1 MCVMKVPVKSW
12 LCCLSV
18 NGSKWARNST
28 FTFKPSSRWLVDWR
42 RHPIIKRHGL
52 SLSASVSLLRLFCEP
67 WVHIDTRR
75 GDTRC
80 KHSVCVWSPVV
91 LLSIEDTGHFLPSQM
106 SLHLSTNESHEKNST
121 NQSYCHAL
129 RGNER
134 IDGHIPSSTEVQHN
148 QWPQQPHKHNSLV
161 KSCCLDCKEVTAFTL
176 RIEFSWFFFLSLSV
190 HFMCLHLYK
199 RKPNQQIA
207 SSRSVLFCLPVQQ
220 IYLQPVSKA
229 ETFIQKRPATAASR
243 AKGVLFSSSF

>member
-106 SLHLSTNESHEKNST
+106 SLHLSTNESHDKKK
-121 NQSYCHAL
+121 
-129 RGNER
+129 
-134 IDGHIPSSTEVQHN
+134 
-148 QWPQQPHKHNSLV
+148 HKPVL
-161 KSCCLDCKEVTAFTL
+161 L
-176 RIEFSWFFFLSLSV
+176 
-190 HFMCLHLYK
+190 
-199 RKPNQQIA
+199 
-207 SSRSVLFCLPVQQ
+207 SRSERQRAHRRSHSLLDWSATQSV
-220 IYLQPVSKA
+220 
-229 ETFIQKRPATAASR
+229 TTAASQTQF
-243 AKGVLFSSSF
+243 AGQILLFRL